1 MPRNPLHTLLRLAI
15 AFIWLWT
22 GLVVLFLTPIED
34 SVALIAPLGLPERA
48 ALLLIVLLAIGE
60 ILLGGLTLI
69 NWRVRLWSVIQ
80 IGLIVVFT
88 LALTIIYPELWLH
101 PFGPLSKNLPLLA
114 ATIILYAWETQR
126 ERERRR
132 VFSFPDESR

>member
-22 GLVVLFLTPIED
+22 GLVVLFLSPIEE
-34 SVALIAPLGLPERA
+34 SVALMAPLGLPERP
-48 ALLLIVLLAIGE
+48 ALLLIVVLAIGE

-80 IGLIVVFT
+80 IGLIVSFT
-88 LALTIIYPELWLH
+88 MVLTIIYPELWLH
-101 PFGPLSKNLPLLA
+101 PFGPLSKNVPLLA
-114 ATIILYAWETQR
+114 ATIVLYSWETQR
-126 ERERRR
+126 ERERRQL
-132 VFSFPDESR
+132 FSFPDESR

>member
-22 GLVVLFLTPIED
+22 GLVVLFLTPTEE

-48 ALLLIVLLAIGE
+48 ALLLIVLLAVGE

-80 IGLIVVFT
+80 IGLIVAFT
-88 LALTIIYPELWLH
+88 LALTIKA
-101 PFGPLSKNLPLLA
+101 GPAMSYMEETVRNLQQPTTYIDAVINARRAGA
-114 ATIILYAWETQR
+114 AEPGG
-126 ERERRR
+126 
-132 VFSFPDESR
+132 PDGGGGI